1 MCVHARVYICVSGV
15 HMCECVCVSVCVFS
29 APLELGR
36 TKFITLSKLEAFI
49 QALAQGA

>member
-1 MCVHARVYICVSGV
+1 MCVHAWVYICMSGV
-15 HMCECVCVSVCVFS
+15 HMYVCVCLLS

-36 TKFITLSKLEAFI
+36 TKFITLSKPEVFI

>member
-15 HMCECVCVSVCVFS
+15 HMCECVCLLS